1 MRHSKFQ
8 RETGNGFDFVVVIA
22 LFALLYNYLR
32 MVCIH
37 HKHKLPEHFIIS
49 WTPHMLQPS
58 YHSLVDAS
66 DPIYNWFSVPQI
78 IFPSIA
84 MSPSKTFPWVAHS
97 KGLMREERGV
107 CRTSVYALALR
118 VCKETHLTMDGRGSL
133 RVYPGFISMYVFVL
147 HVVCQFVPR

>member
-1 MRHSKFQ
+1 M
-8 RETGNGFDFVVVIA
+8 VIA

-58 YHSLVDAS
+58 YHSLVNAS
-66 DPIYNWFSVPQI
+66 DPIYNWFSIPPI

-84 MSPSKTFPWVAHS
+84 MSTSKTFPLVAHS
-97 KGLMREERGV
+97 KELMREERGV
-107 CRTSVYALALR
+107 CRRASVYALALR
-118 VCKETHLTMDGRGSL
+118 VCKETDLTMDGRGSL
-133 RVYPGFISMYVFVL
+133 RVYPGSISMHSLCFMSFANSYQGRGSMEGNHCNL
-147 HVVCQFVPR
+147 LA